1 MKRKY
6 LVKDRKKLQAI
17 RTVICTRTKIR
28 FACMRIRSVF
38 DYKTW
43 SKMQIGKH
51 ILTKGV
57 RLSLDAQ
64 VKLWLMKR
72 K

>member
-17 RTVICTRTKIR
+17 RTVICTRRKIR
-28 FACMRIRSVF
+28 FACMRF
-38 DYKTW
+38 YTAGDYKTW
-43 SKMQIGKH
+43 SKMVIGQH